1 MLTTVRALLNPSGTL
16 VFEEAVHVARPTAVL
31 VTLLEDT
38 PNPPREEAE
47 PGASWNWT
55 LSDAERQVWEE
66 LPAFRARTAFR
77 IDSFGQEP

>member
-16 VFEEAVHVARPTAVL
+16 IFEEAVHVARPTAVL
-31 VTLLEDT
+31 VTLLEGAPDQPAKET
-38 PNPPREEAE
+38 E
-47 PGASWNWT
+47 PGAAWNWA

-77 IDSFGQEP
+77 IDSFGQS